1 MSLALPKSSHD
12 APQQVFHNVILGTY
26 RVSNDPNETITT
38 VLGSCVAVCLF
49 DASQGL
55 GGMNH
60 FLLPEGRSGD
70 LEEVIFGL
78 QAMELLINDMLKQGA
93 QKYNMQAKLFGGA
106 QMIGAKSDIGERNVA
121 FAREFLRDENF
132 PVVGE
137 SVGGTMGRKIRFEPV
152 TGRAMQRFVLT
163 F

>member
-1 MSLALPKSSHD
+1 MSLALRTPVNE
-12 APQQVFHNVILGTY
+12 APEAVFHNVILGTY
-26 RVSNDPNETITT
+26 RVTSDPSEVITT

-49 DASQGL
+49 DVSTGI

-93 QKYNMQAKLFGGA
+93 QKYNLQAKLFGGA
-106 QMIGAKSDIGERNVA
+106 QMIGAQSDIGKRNVA
-121 FAREFLRDENF
+121 FAREFLSDENF

-137 SVGGTMGRKIRFEPV
+137 SVGGTMGRKIRFEAV
-152 TGRAMQRFVLT
+152 TGRVLQRMVPT
-163 F
+163 S